1 MAHETRHWLTS
12 ARQRHGG
19 RRFLKAVYVNAKS
32 LATSKLK
39 WCRGF
44 MCAPLPACAR
54 THTLTYPVVLAP
66 HRSHM
71 MHRRRHPTKSSAHR
85 PTTHRTSHAIM
96 KTPPTGPNSGRRHT
110 DTNTATRP
118 PSDRPSEPPPVHHK
132 DPSVRPAAGPPEP
145 PSRAPDWVVGYRR
158 GSGAGE
164 EGPVGY
170 RVSRRTTGCWAC
182 RVPLGIGPHVAQIPD
197 SSSRSGVHAFFT

>member
-1 MAHETRHWLTS
+1 MVPRVHVCPPARLCTHTHAHIP
-12 ARQRHGG
+12 
-19 RRFLKAVYVNAKS
+19 RR
-32 LATSKLK
+32 
-39 WCRGF
+39 
-44 MCAPLPACAR
+44 AR
-54 THTLTYPVVLAP
+54 TTPITYDASSPP
-66 HRSHM
+66 SHQILC
-71 MHRRRHPTKSSAHR
+71 PSPDNAS
-85 PTTHRTSHAIM
+85 PPPNAIM
-96 KTPPTGPNSGRRHT
+96 KTPPTDPNSGRRHT

-118 PSDRPSEPPPVHHK
+118 PSDRPSEPHPVHHK

-182 RVPLGIGPHVAQIPD
+182 RVPLRIGPHVAQIPD